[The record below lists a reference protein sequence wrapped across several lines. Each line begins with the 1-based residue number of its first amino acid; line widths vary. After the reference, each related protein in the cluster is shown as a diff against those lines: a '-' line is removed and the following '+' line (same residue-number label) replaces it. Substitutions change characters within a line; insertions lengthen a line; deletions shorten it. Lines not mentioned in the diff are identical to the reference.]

1 MNRTLVA
8 CGASVFASVVALA
21 GVVTL
26 TLAQQLQQSPYAPK
40 VGDPPEISNMRL
52 VGYSDLQA
60 RSSYQPTIH
69 KQGNRY
75 IAYVGHHGGGA
86 DAPKPFNPLTRA
98 EEFNGTSIIDVTD
111 PANPKY
117 LKHLPGAAGGAEGGG
132 AQMTRVCDGTNL
144 AAHDP
149 NKFYLLRTLG
159 GKGHEVWEV
168 TDPAN
173 PVKLS
178 SIGGNYQDTHKN
190 WWECETGIAYLVS
203 AVPGW
208 RAKRMTEIYDL
219 KDPSK
224 PVKIRDFGLPSQE
237 PGSTGTVPTDLHGA
251 ISMVD
256 KNRIYFGYG
265 SSAGGMLQIIDREK
279 LLNGPKE
286 PTPANLTYPQISRL
300 DIYPLVG
307 AHTTFPMLGMPIDEF
322 ASNGFATRDIVMIVN
337 EATRNECKPQ
347 AREMVFFADI
357 TVETHPMVVSNY
369 TVKEKTGHFCDRGG
383 RFGAHSSQ
391 ESMAPVF
398 YKKLAM
404 IAFFNAGL
412 RVLDVRDPYEP
423 KEIAHF
429 IPSITE
435 ATDKRCIR
443 VGDEQ
448 KCKVAI
454 QTNNVETDDRGY
466 IYIVD
471 RANTGMHVLELT
483 GAARA
488 IAGLPPLR

>member
-1 MNRTLVA
+1 MSCQVCARKAWVVVLVL
-8 CGASVFASVVALA
+8 ALA
-21 GVVTL
+21 IAGFAL
-26 TLAQQLQQSPYAPK
+26 PAAAQKQ
-40 VGDPPEISNMRL
+40 PESKNMNL
-52 VGYSDLQA
+52 VGYSDLQGRGA
-60 RSSYQPTIH
+60 YQPSIH
-69 KQGNRY
+69 KQGNRW
-75 IAYVGHHGGGA
+75 IAYIGHHGGSA
-86 DAPKPFNPLTRA
+86 MNPLTGKT
-98 EEFNGTSIIDVTD
+98 EDNGTSIVDVTD
-111 PANPKY
+111 PKQPKY
-117 LKHLPGAAGGAEGGG
+117 LAHIPGDPRVPGPGETGG

-149 NKFYLLRTLG
+149 NKFYLLRTFG

-224 PVKIRDFGLPSQE
+224 PVKIRDFGLPGQE

-286 PTPANLTYPQISRL
+286 PTPANLLYPQISRL

-471 RANTGMHVLELT
+471 RANTGMHILELT

>member
-1 MNRTLVA
+1 MKRTLVV
-8 CGASVFASVVALA
+8 CGASVFALGGVA
-21 GVVTL
+21 TL

-40 VGDPPEISNMRL
+40 VGDPPEVSNMRL

-75 IAYVGHHGGGA
+75 IAYLGHHGGGGEH
-86 DAPKPFNPLTRA
+86 PKPFNPLTRA
-98 EEFNGTSIIDVTD
+98 EESSGTSIIDVTD

-117 LKHLPGAAGGAEGGG
+117 LKHLPGAAGGAEAGG

-144 AAHDP
+144 AARDP
-149 NKFYLLRTLG
+149 NKFYLLRTFG

-168 TDPAN
+168 TDPSN

-224 PVKIRDFGLPSQE
+224 PVKIRDFGLPGQE

-286 PTPANLTYPQISRL
+286 PTPANLLYPQISRL

-307 AHTTFPMLGMPIDEF
+307 AHTVYPMLGMPIEEF
-322 ASNGFATRDIVMIVN
+322 AGMAFRPATL
-337 EATRNECKPQ
+337 
-347 AREMVFFADI
+347 
-357 TVETHPMVVSNY
+357 S
-369 TVKEKTGHFCDRGG
+369 
-383 RFGAHSSQ
+383 
-391 ESMAPVF
+391 
-398 YKKLAM
+398 
-404 IAFFNAGL
+404 
-412 RVLDVRDPYEP
+412 
-423 KEIAHF
+423 
-429 IPSITE
+429 
-435 ATDKRCIR
+435 
-443 VGDEQ
+443 
-448 KCKVAI
+448 
-454 QTNNVETDDRGY
+454 
-466 IYIVD
+466 
-471 RANTGMHVLELT
+471 
-483 GAARA
+483 
-488 IAGLPPLR
+488 